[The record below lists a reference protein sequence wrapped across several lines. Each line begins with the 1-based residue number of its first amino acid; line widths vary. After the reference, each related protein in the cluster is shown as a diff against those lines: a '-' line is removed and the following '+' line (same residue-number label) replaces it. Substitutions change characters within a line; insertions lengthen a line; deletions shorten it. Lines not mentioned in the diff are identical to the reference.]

1 MPAEPENFRVK
12 WGFSFDLFWFVFGC
26 IKTFETV
33 HDINYFLLK
42 LLQTIVNTHFVLD
55 KILKEKIDLNVL
67 VVFGRVFSM
76 RERPLH
82 IYLLLSRDSSR
93 RCLLI

>member
-12 WGFSFDLFWFVFGC
+12 WGFSFDLFWFVFAG

-67 VVFGRVFSM
+67 VVFGRVLSM

-82 IYLLLSRDSSR
+82 IYLLLSRISSR